1 MWLPTVKPSKSWN
14 SLRYSSDVCYH
25 IFCNNK
31 KRTPWVEGEEQE
43 KAQLINVAFAAARR
57 VFVNR
62 TKCVSVFC
70 FVFFLLEAL
79 KNFSDCLDR
88 GGNDSQFVQ
97 QETKNE
103 DAQSSA
109 AKHVSRTSQS

>member
-14 SLRYSSDVCYH
+14 SLRFSSDVCYH

-31 KRTPWVEGEEQE
+31 IRTTWEEGEEEE
-43 KAQLINVAFAAARR
+43 KLIIVAFAASRR
-57 VFVNR
+57 VFLDQ
-62 TKCVSVFC
+62 TKCVSVF
-70 FVFFLLEAL
+70 FFTLEELNKFQDQRMIHNLL
-79 KNFSDCLDR
+79 
-88 GGNDSQFVQ
+88 Q